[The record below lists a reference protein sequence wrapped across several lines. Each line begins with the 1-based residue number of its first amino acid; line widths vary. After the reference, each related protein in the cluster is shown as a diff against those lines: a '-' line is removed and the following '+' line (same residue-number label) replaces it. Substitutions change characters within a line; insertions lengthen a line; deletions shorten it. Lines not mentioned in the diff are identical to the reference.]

1 MIEHPV
7 HKHENEVREIIK
19 EKSSFLSKVAIFPEN
34 IWHLPLTFTR
44 VSNMFQGVVHTAFVM
59 TCTKHGLDCDN
70 IEYKD
75 YDKYHPMMKGFEL
88 NILASSLFW

>member
-1 MIEHPV
+1 
-7 HKHENEVREIIK
+7 
-19 EKSSFLSKVAIFPEN
+19 
-34 IWHLPLTFTR
+34 
-44 VSNMFQGVVHTAFVM
+44 M